1 MRQFLLFWQKSSLVT
16 WLSCSHWGH
25 LSECCTQEAQE
36 GLELLL
42 WDKGREHRG
51 ETGSGD
57 SPESC
62 PSRIHQLSPGLR
74 LDGLQARDLM
84 RQVKLHPYSR
94 SALPQE
100 LFGCSDMAEGARQ
113 LASVPDGLTVIS
125 LRLELVCLCFRI
137 FCLCF
142 DNSG

>member
-1 MRQFLLFWQKSSLVT
+1 M
-16 WLSCSHWGH
+16 
-25 LSECCTQEAQE
+25 
-36 GLELLL
+36 
-42 WDKGREHRG
+42 
-51 ETGSGD
+51 GSGD

-62 PSRIHQLSPGLR
+62 PSWIHQLSPGLR

-125 LRLELVCLCFRI
+125 LHLELVCLCFLI

-142 DNSG
+142 DKLGTL